1 MRRVPRLYATPG
13 PVLRRQVVGDVVA
26 LVVVAASVW
35 LAVRVHEA
43 VWRLAD
49 PVRSIRSGADGIADQ
64 LAAGR
69 DGVADVPLV
78 GDPLSAPLDGAS
90 DGAAAIATAS
100 HEQVLAVERLALVL
114 AVAVVAVPLLV
125 ALVARLAPRVRWWR
139 GTHDLRLLSS
149 AGPQGDR
156 VLALRALTSGAPRD
170 LLTVH
175 PDPAAAW
182 RDDDEPVVRDLA
194 ALHLRTLGVARR

>member
-1 MRRVPRLYATPG
+1 MPRLYATPS
-13 PVLRRQVVGDVVA
+13 PILRRQVVGDLVA

-35 LAVRVHEA
+35 LAVRVHAA
-43 VWRLAD
+43 VWHLAD
-49 PVRSIRSGADGIADQ
+49 PVRSIGSGADGIADQ

-69 DGVADVPLV
+69 DGVAVVPLV
-78 GDPLSAPLDGAS
+78 GEPLSAPLDGAS
-90 DGAAAIATAS
+90 DGAAAIAAAS
-100 HEQVLAVERLALVL
+100 YEQVQAVERLALVL

-125 ALVARLAPRVRWWR
+125 ALVARLSPRVRWWR

-149 AGPQGDR
+149 VGPQGDR
-156 VLALRALTSGAPRD
+156 VLALRALTSAAPRD
-170 LLTVH
+170 LLAVH

-182 RDDDEPVVRDLA
+182 GDDDAPVVRDLA

>member
-13 PVLRRQVVGDVVA
+13 PTLRRQVLGDAVA
-26 LVVVAASVW
+26 LAVVAAAVW
-35 LAVRVHEA
+35 LAVRVRAA

-49 PVRSIRSGADGIADQ
+49 PARSIGSGADGIADQ

-90 DGAAAIATAS
+90 DGAAAIAAAS
-100 HEQVLAVERLALVL
+100 YEQVLAVERLATVL
-114 AVAVVAVPLLV
+114 AVVIVALPLLV
-125 ALVARLAPRVRWWR
+125 ALVARLSPRVRWWR
-139 GTHDLRLLSS
+139 RTKDVHRLSS

-156 VLALRALTSGAPRD
+156 VLALRALSSATPRD
-170 LLTVH
+170 LLAVH

-182 RDDDEPVVRDLA
+182 RGDDPTVVRDLA
-194 ALHLRTLGVARR
+194 SLHLRALGVARR